1 MNHGGRPTRLTASQ
15 ETAAN
20 AFSQALRH
28 SPIPDGELARHAGM
42 YMDRMA
48 WADYLYMA
56 ELYKKILGV
65 HGVVA
70 EFGVR
75 YGKNLSLFTCL
86 RSVFEPYNHTRVILG
101 FDTFTGFP
109 TVTKEDGKD
118 EGVGKGVL
126 SVVDGWEVQLE
137 KLLDQHEAVSPIPH
151 IRKFHLVKG
160 DVNDTLDQYL
170 HDHPETVFAM
180 VYLDMDLY
188 QPTKH
193 VLEKI
198 RDRLTKGSLIGF
210 DEVCY
215 SKYPGE
221 TLAVMEALGLR
232 NIQLQRFPWAATQ
245 SYCIVE

>member
-1 MNHGGRPTRLTASQ
+1 MKPGDRLTSVQ
-15 ETAAN
+15 RNTAATF
-20 AFSQALRH
+20 AQSLRT
-28 SPIPDGELARHAGM
+28 SPIPDGDFARHAGM

-48 WADYLYMA
+48 WADYLSMV
-56 ELYKKILGV
+56 ELYRKILGV

-70 EFGVR
+70 EFGVH
-75 YGKNLSLFTCL
+75 YGKNLALFTCL
-86 RSVFEPYNHTRVILG
+86 RAIFEPFNFTRVITG
-101 FDTFTGFP
+101 FDTFAGFP
-109 TVTKEDGKD
+109 TVTKEDG
-118 EGVGKGVL
+118 EGVDVAKGVL
-126 SVVDGWEVQLE
+126 SVVDGWELHLE
-137 KLLDQHEAVSPIPH
+137 NLLNQHEAVSPIPH
-151 IRKFHLVKG
+151 IRKFHLIKG